1 MTTTVSETYG
11 EAVMNDIEQAGQ
23 APTPRDLLEEAH
35 AEHGAGIDAF
45 LLGWFTQVAGA
56 DAVAEAIAAY
66 KATRPEETT
75 P

>member
-11 EAVMNDIEQAGQ
+11 EAVA
-23 APTPRDLLEEAH
+23 APTPRDLLTAAY
-35 AEHGAGIDAF
+35 AEYGDSVASF
-45 LLGWFTQVAGA
+45 LLGWFTQEAGA

-66 KATRPEETT
+66 KATRPKETT